1 MQRFYKRMIKAIINT
16 NIILENGVIFG
27 WDTPVANPKNYDENG
42 HFYIPVE
49 EPKERRR

>member
-1 MQRFYKRMIKAIINT
+1 M
-16 NIILENGVIFG
+16 ENGVIFG

-42 HFYIPVE
+42 HFFIPVE